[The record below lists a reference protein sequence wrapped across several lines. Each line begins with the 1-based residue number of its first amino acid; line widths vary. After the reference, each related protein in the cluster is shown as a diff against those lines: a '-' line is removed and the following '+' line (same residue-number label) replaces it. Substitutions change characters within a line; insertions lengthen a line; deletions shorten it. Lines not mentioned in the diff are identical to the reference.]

1 MKRLIAV
8 FVFAAVALG
17 VMAKGGVS
25 ELKSPDG
32 KVIVTIECDGALR
45 ISASQDGVT
54 VLSPSE
60 IGINTG
66 AGTAPLKV
74 KKTEKG
80 SADRTITMPVYK
92 RREVRDHYNEVRLTL
107 SDGFP
112 KPSKVTRVLRGKLD
126 LQSGEARFLPT
137 RQGNV
142 VLSGTIGCD
151 VYAVIPAGSGPLK
164 DGAKLKGFLI

>member
-1 MKRLIAV
+1 MKRLFAV

-17 VMAKGGVS
+17 VLAKGSVS

-66 AGTAPLKV
+66 AGAAPLKV

-107 SDGFP
+107 SDGFRLDVRAYDDGIAYRFVNMQ
-112 KPSKVTRVLRGKLD
+112 KGK
-126 LQSGEARFLPT
+126 QRTIKEEVARYNF
-137 RQGNV
+137 
-142 VLSGTIGCD
+142 
-151 VYAVIPAGSGPLK
+151 AGDYQAFVPYVN
-164 DGAKLKGFLI
+164 DN